1 MPRIWTPS
9 LPVCQVPTPSS
20 RPAPGHARV
29 TASRAAVKAA
39 AKATG
44 KALKATGKLP
54 PASKARKAPAAARL
68 GKDDWLQAAF
78 QSVVEGGFDKVRV
91 LLLAERLRVTRGS
104 FYWHFSDHAQL
115 VEALLARWR
124 LLEQETRQRLLAIET
139 KDPRA
144 DLAQVLEAA
153 LAHAGP
159 DLENMRFE
167 LALRGLGRRDP
178 SVARMLAEV
187 DEARMA
193 LFEHKFRRLTRSR
206 KKAAELAALFY
217 LAIVGSYQALS
228 RPGADELVKAQLVA
242 LISGYL
248 VDAQQDL

>member
-1 MPRIWTPS
+1 MPAAKSVKKSASKVSAKASVRTPAK
-9 LPVCQVPTPSS
+9 VPGQA
-20 RPAPGHARV
+20 PA
-29 TASRAAVKAA
+29 KAA
-39 AKATG
+39 KKAAG
-44 KALKATGKLP
+44 K
-54 PASKARKAPAAARL
+54 SAAAAPRL

-78 QSVVEGGFDKVRV
+78 QSVVEGGFDKARV
-91 LLLAERLRVTRGS
+91 LLLADRLQVTRGS
-104 FYWHFSDHAQL
+104 FYWHFSDHAEL
-115 VEALLARWR
+115 IEELLARW
-124 LLEQETRQRLLAIET
+124 LKGEHETQQRLQAMESA
-139 KDPRA
+139 DPRA

-167 LALRGLGRRDP
+167 LALRGVGRRDP
-178 SVARMLAEV
+178 KVARMLAEV
-187 DEARMA
+187 DEQRMA
-193 LFEHKFRRLTRSR
+193 LFEGKFRRLTRSR

-228 RPGADELVKAQLVA
+228 RPGADEVLKARLVA